1 MKNLTLYMMM
11 FLGAC
16 FTACDEDFN
25 KDVAVPQSYEQE
37 ALQTVDG
44 FTVGKTAD
52 FSTIVLDEAALE
64 ANAPITVFNIT
75 AMPAMAEGA
84 TVNLR
89 LEAAK
94 KPVIPV
100 TRAESN
106 SEETIE
112 LPSVTAD
119 NAVTI
124 APGDLNEV
132 VKELYG
138 KAPQARELYILAY
151 IYINDGTSSS
161 MVPTPMQFGPITVT
175 PVGPVIES
183 AYYLYGAPTGWDKN
197 DVLKF
202 THSGKDVYEDA
213 VFSIMVPAVKG
224 DDGNV
229 ADCYFKIASQS
240 SVDAQ
245 KAGNDLESVGI
256 WGCAVDGDES
266 LEGTLVSTE
275 PQAIKVAK
283 GDYQYIRVT
292 LNMMEGTYQLET
304 VSISPYLWVP
314 GNHQQSW
321 NPADAPQLYSPKLD
335 MYYSGCVYLNGGF
348 KFTAQPSW
356 KGDNP
361 KYSEYGFGDFTTHS
375 ESITDDSNNMK
386 VAEGFYYVEAN
397 LTDKEIKATLTEWAV
412 VGDATPGG
420 WTEDTDMTYNKVDN
434 TWTVTTRLETGTM
447 KFRANKA
454 WAINYGGTLDK
465 LEFNSG
471 DNIEVITPGE
481 YKIVLHLGND
491 SNSRCELISVP

>member
-16 FTACDEDFN
+16 LTACDEDFN
-25 KDVAVPQSYEQE
+25 KDVAAPQSNEQE
-37 ALQTVDG
+37 AVQTVNG
-44 FTVGKTAD
+44 FTVGKSAD

-64 ANAPITVFNIT
+64 ADAPITVFNIT
-75 AMPAMAEGA
+75 GTPAMAEGA
-84 TVNLR
+84 TASLR
-89 LEAAK
+89 LEARKTSVAPLTK
-94 KPVIPV
+94 
-100 TRAESN
+100 AAGS
-106 SEETIE
+106 SDETID
-112 LPSVTAD
+112 LPSVTVD
-119 NAVTI
+119 NVVTI

-138 KAPQARELYILAY
+138 KAPQARELYILAH

-161 MVPTPMQFGPITVT
+161 MVPTPMLFGPVTVT
-175 PVGPVIES
+175 PVGPVIET
-183 AYYLYGAPTGWDKN
+183 AYYLYGAPTGWKKDN
-197 DVLKF
+197 VLKF
-202 THSGKDVYEDA
+202 AHSGKDVYEDA

-224 DDGNV
+224 EDGNV

-256 WGCAVDGDES
+256 LGCAVDGDES
-266 LEGTLVSTE
+266 LKGTLVSVN

-283 GDYQYIRVT
+283 GDYQYIRIT
-292 LNMMEGTYQLET
+292 LNMMEGTYELET
-304 VSISPYLWVP
+304 MNISPYLWVP
-314 GNHQQSW
+314 GNHQPSW

-335 MYYSGCVYLNGGF
+335 MNYSGCVYLNGGF

-361 KYSEYGFGDFTTHS
+361 KYSEYGFGDFTAHS

-397 LTDKEIKATLTEWAV
+397 LTDKEVKATLTEWGI
-412 VGDATPGG
+412 VGDATIGG
-420 WTEDTDMTYNKVDN
+420 WNTDTEMTYNKADN
-434 TWTVTTRLETGTM
+434 TWTVTTELTAGEM

-454 WAINYGGTLDK
+454 WVVNYGGALEK
-465 LEFNSG
+465 LEFNAG
-471 DNIEVITPGE
+471 NIKIATPGK
-481 YKIVLHLGND
+481 YKLVLHLGND
-491 SNSRCELISVP
+491 SNSKCELIAVP